1 MNLLSPLITAACALL
16 CASSLTAQEP
26 AVLPLDKRPT
36 YQTLTAAGFKLLNP
50 DPRYGDPL
58 QATSYR
64 TEPCR
69 FLLGMDEARS
79 VPFEISENGGVG
91 FQKHELTP
99 PGTRY
104 PPALPVQDAT
114 PIKSLSFDCTYP
126 DLASA
131 RAALASMEKMLKID
145 LTKVD
150 AWIEHKL
157 WESAPVLKL
166 TATVPDAEAQ
176 IQLLYQEEDQARGQ
190 QAACRLIFQ
199 FGWNATPPPP
209 GGQPGVRPPRERKL
223 PPNPQTQPAPP
234 AQPPAPP
241 R

>member
-1 MNLLSPLITAACALL
+1 MNPLSSLITAACALL
-16 CASSLTAQEP
+16 CTAGLTAQEP

-36 YQTLTAAGFKLLNP
+36 YHTLTAAGFKLLNP
-50 DPRYGDPL
+50 DAKYGSPL
-58 QATSYR
+58 EATSYR

-69 FLLGMDEARS
+69 FLLGMGEARS
-79 VPFEISENGGVG
+79 APLELKNNGGAG
-91 FQKHELTP
+91 FQKNELSP
-99 PGTRY
+99 PGTHY

-126 DLASA
+126 DLATA
-131 RAALASMEKMLKID
+131 RAALASMEKMFKID
-145 LTKVD
+145 MPKVD

-157 WESAPVLKL
+157 WESASVLKL

-190 QAACRLIFQ
+190 QAACRLIFH
-199 FGWNATPPPP
+199 FGWNAPPPP
-209 GGQPGVRPPRERKL
+209 GGQPGGARRPRERML
-223 PPNPQTQPAPP
+223 PPNPQTQLAPP

>member
-1 MNLLSPLITAACALL
+1 MKRLSPLITAACAIL
-16 CASSLTAQEP
+16 CASRLTAQEP

-50 DPRYGDPL
+50 DAKYGSPL
-58 QATSYR
+58 EATSYR

-69 FLLGMDEARS
+69 FLLGLGEARS
-79 VPFEISENGGVG
+79 APLELKDNGGVG
-91 FQKHELTP
+91 FQKHELSP
-99 PGTRY
+99 PGTHY
-104 PPALPVQDAT
+104 PPTLPVQDAT
-114 PIKSLSFDCTYP
+114 PVKSLSFDCTYA
-126 DLASA
+126 DLAAA
-131 RAALASMEKMLKID
+131 RAALASMEKMFKID
-145 LTKVD
+145 MPKVD

-166 TATVPDAEAQ
+166 AATVPDAEAQ
-176 IQLLYQEEDQARGQ
+176 IQLLYQEEGQARGQ

-199 FGWNATPPPP
+199 FGWNATPPP

-223 PPNPQTQPAPP
+223 PPSPQTQPPPP